1 MTAFRSLS
9 GDKKTHTT
17 PRRSKGVGGSSLSRS
32 APASEQSAWKVLNYP
47 SPRSRC
53 VNYEFFQILITSI
66 ILRTGIT
73 HTHTHGQ
80 MVPTANQSEAAE
92 QKVGAGAYGACVR
105 TLTHATTLFSHA
117 YENKPLITPGPAGD
131 AMIQFKCKCNRAK
144 SPKSKKERKPRVRWV
159 GRANERARLT

>member
-73 HTHTHGQ
+73 HTHTRTNGSNCK
-80 MVPTANQSEAAE
+80 PKRSGRAE
-92 QKVGAGAYGACVR
+92 GWRGRVWRVR
-105 TLTHATTLFSHA
+105 AHTHARNNAVLA
-117 YENKPLITPGPAGD
+117 CLRKQAANYPG
-131 AMIQFKCKCNRAK
+131 
-144 SPKSKKERKPRVRWV
+144 
-159 GRANERARLT
+159 ARG